1 MGEDQGDSPPSGR
14 MTMKTLRH
22 WIRSLAPWCVA
33 LTLIGC
39 SASQQTSVPTPP
51 EPPTAPPTEPPT
63 TPSSPTMDTGGF
75 EATPTTPS
83 PAEAP
88 SAEAPSLPEPA
99 IESGDET
106 DAAGEEAEVGGEAEA
121 EASAEAS
128 AAGAPAGGAE
138 TSEERRA
145 GLDGKLDESLREFDG
160 LILKEQE
167 ILDERREETAAN
179 TGGGGGG
186 SEDADVDAASQ
197 EQPTEKAGGTGG
209 SPDAPSEDSAPASPG
224 GTIDGDPAATDDN
237 GRIPSDVGDGRDDDI
252 VARQLREAAMQEKDP
267 ALRERLWDEYRT
279 YKSGTR

>member
-1 MGEDQGDSPPSGR
+1 M
-14 MTMKTLRH
+14 
-22 WIRSLAPWCVA
+22 APWCLA
-33 LTLIGC
+33 LTLVGC

-51 EPPTAPPTEPPT
+51 EPPTS
-63 TPSSPTMDTGGF
+63 PSSPTDTGEF

-99 IESGDET
+99 GESGDET
-106 DAAGEEAEVGGEAEA
+106 DAAGEEAEAGGEAEA

-128 AAGAPAGGAE
+128 AADAPAGGAE

-179 TGGGGGG
+179 AGGGGGLASAEGSTGGGG
-186 SEDADVDAASQ
+186 STEDADVDVDAASQ
-197 EQPTEKAGGTGG
+197 EQRGGTGG
-209 SPDAPSEDSAPASPG
+209 SPDAPPEDSAPASPEA
-224 GTIDGDPAATDDN
+224 TIDGDPTATDLN
-237 GRIPSDVGDGRDDDI
+237 GRVPGDVGDGRDDDI

-279 YKSGTR
+279 YKSGTK